1 MTVSSV
7 TSAVSTQAT
16 TTTSSTTSESGLS
29 SDFETFLK
37 MMTVQMQNQDPLNPV
52 ESTDFAVQLAAFSQ
66 VEQQVLSNEYLQ
78 ELTDSLSASGLAGQA
93 RLIGRSVLTSAATHY
108 DGGTIEIIP
117 SYDLTAESHVLV
129 IRDDTGAEVGRRAL
143 SGAPEAIQWSGM
155 TDENG
160 QLGDGTYSFAVE
172 SYTDGALSA
181 TNSAQTWGAVNQVT
195 LADSG
200 VELTLEGGSSVY
212 ETEVTAIR

>member
-1 MTVSSV
+1 MTVSNV
-7 TSAVSTQAT
+7 TSAVSTQT
-16 TTTSSTTSESGLS
+16 TTTASSASSESVLS

-78 ELTDSLSASGLAGQA
+78 SLTESLSASGLAGQA
-93 RLIGRSVLTSAATHY
+93 QLIGRSVLTSAATSY
-108 DGGTIEIIP
+108 DGGTIEITP

-129 IRDDTGAEVGRRAL
+129 IRDETGEEVGRREL
-143 SGAPEAIQWSGM
+143 SGAPETIQWSGM

-160 QLGDGTYSFAVE
+160 QLGEGTYSFAIE
-172 SYTDGALSA
+172 SYSDDVLSA
-181 TNSAQTWGAVNQVT
+181 TNSAQTWGAVYQVN